1 MTTIYSIINKIFEKF
16 GGVSMYC
23 KNCGRQLKEGMRF
36 CDRCGQS
43 VRKNK
48 QTGKV
53 TKRQEIE
60 ERKEERLNRKKR
72 LEEKEA
78 KQALSKQRKKRKNKG
93 GNTAI
98 FIIIIALIAVAAFIL
113 GYQFIGSDSSNSDSD
128 TGNQLVQNNKS
139 TSKPNT
145 AAADVTKSKNGYSSI
160 SIGNLTC
167 PYPTDFRSNTT
178 SNYEKLNLTDPLG
191 GATMVVSQDGKTDEP
206 KNLMRDYLNEIG
218 GTVADGDSHAGSD
231 WYTITINT
239 GDKVHHRKCIVR
251 NGIAVY
257 YDFVYN
263 RGSSSES
270 KYKEYI
276 DYIDSNFK

>member
-1 MTTIYSIINKIFEKF
+1 
-16 GGVSMYC
+16 MYC

-48 QTGKV
+48 QTEQV

-60 ERKEERLNRKKR
+60 ELKAERLNRKKR

-78 KQALSKQRKKRKNKG
+78 KQAINKQRKKHRNKG
-93 GNTAI
+93 GNTAVFVI
-98 FIIIIALIAVAAFIL
+98 VIALIAVVAFIL
-113 GYQFIGSDSSNSDSD
+113 GYKFIGSGDSGSEVGS
-128 TGNQLVQNNKS
+128 GNQLTQNNKS
-139 TSKPNT
+139 TSNPST
-145 AAADVTKSKNGYSSI
+145 SAEPSKSKNGYATI
-160 SIGNLTC
+160 SIGNLIC
-167 PYPTDFRSNTT
+167 SYPADFRSNPT

-191 GATMVVSQDGKTDEP
+191 GATMIVSQDGKTDEP
-206 KNLMRDYLNEIG
+206 KNLMRDYLNEVG
-218 GTVADGDSHAGSD
+218 GSVADGDSHAGSD
-231 WYTITINT
+231 WYTITINS
-239 GDKVHHRKCIVR
+239 GDKVYHRKCIVR

-257 YDFVYN
+257 YDFIYN
-263 RGSSSES
+263 QGSSSES